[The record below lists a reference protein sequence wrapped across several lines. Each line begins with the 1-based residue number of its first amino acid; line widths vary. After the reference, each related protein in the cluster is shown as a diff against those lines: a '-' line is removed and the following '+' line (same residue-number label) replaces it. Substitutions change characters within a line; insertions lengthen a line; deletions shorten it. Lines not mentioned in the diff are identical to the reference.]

1 MSHTWTKKWHSE
13 EFTANRQWTADTKG
27 FNTKFPDYPFKPP
40 SRAAFLEDCR
50 LHAQAKADV
59 ASRKAAGNRD
69 WRRFSKPNIE
79 PFNGKIYPGHEP
91 CPRGPVLGQST
102 IWIPME
108 WYPKFKAFSPWPSLE
123 QMKYEGDDRVNSKS
137 GRSFGRYLALP
148 RWPNNNPTVSWTMWD
163 VIPAQR
169 LDEVWQA
176 PTAYDIYLP
185 EENEMEPAEIP
196 LHLNEDLL
204 DAIKQ
209 AGAAN
214 C

>member
-1 MSHTWTKKWHSE
+1 MSHTYTRKWHSE
-13 EFTANRQWTADTKG
+13 EFLANRQWMADTKL
-27 FNTKFPDYPFKPP
+27 FNMRFPDYPFKPP
-40 SRAAFLEDCR
+40 TRKAFLEDCHLYAR
-50 LHAQAKADV
+50 AKAEV
-59 ASRKAAGNRD
+59 ANRKASSTKEWQRYSNPQIKPFGGRK
-69 WRRFSKPNIE
+69 FS
-79 PFNGKIYPGHEP
+79 GHEP
-91 CPRGPVLGQST
+91 CPRGPVLSQNT

-108 WYPKFKAFSPWPSLE
+108 WYPKFKSLSRWPSLE

-148 RWPNNNPTVSWTMWD
+148 RWPNDNPTVSWTMWD

-185 EENEMEPAEIP
+185 EENEMNSVEVPA
-196 LHLNEDLL
+196 HLNNDLFE
-204 DAIKQ
+204 AIEQ